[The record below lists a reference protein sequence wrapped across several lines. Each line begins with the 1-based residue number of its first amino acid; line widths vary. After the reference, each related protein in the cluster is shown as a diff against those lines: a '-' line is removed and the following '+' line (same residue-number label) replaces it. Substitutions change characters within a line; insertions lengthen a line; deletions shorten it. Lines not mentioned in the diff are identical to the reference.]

1 MTEHEL
7 LELSAKAYGVELEY
21 RHGSDAYYY
30 DDPETG
36 REQWIPTERDDQAFR
51 LAVKL
56 NLLYGKV
63 FAKHVAE
70 KYTDDIDIFA
80 TTRRAIVMAAAEM
93 ILRQQEKD
101 N

>member
-7 LELSAKAYGVELEY
+7 LELSAKAYGIDLEY

-56 NLLYGKV
+56 NLLYVKV
-63 FAKHVAE
+63 FPQCVAKHHKDGV
-70 KYTDDIDIFA
+70 DIFA
-80 TTRRAIVMAAAEM
+80 ATRRAIVVAAVEM
-93 ILRQQEKD
+93 ILQQLEED
-101 N
+101 R